1 MVSIAVHSL
10 QKGMEQRKTVS
21 GESALWYPELPDP
34 TLQLMPVQSQRL
46 PRLMGHMPYSMCLFG
61 GNDGRLLPYLTEIA
75 VWIVDR
81 SDLGIHA
88 DNFHIWALEFHYS
101 SQEEGLKS
109 LIVGQVPEADPVTG
123 TYKRH
128 RYQVFIDSP
137 NGERINGVDT
147 LFQDPF
153 FPFGLT
159 VSVY

>member
-1 MVSIAVHSL
+1 
-10 QKGMEQRKTVS
+10 
-21 GESALWYPELPDP
+21 
-34 TLQLMPVQSQRL
+34 MPVQSQRL

-101 SQEEGLKS
+101 SQEESLKP
-109 LIVGQVPEADPVTG
+109 LILGQVLEADPGTG
-123 TYKRH
+123 TYKRC